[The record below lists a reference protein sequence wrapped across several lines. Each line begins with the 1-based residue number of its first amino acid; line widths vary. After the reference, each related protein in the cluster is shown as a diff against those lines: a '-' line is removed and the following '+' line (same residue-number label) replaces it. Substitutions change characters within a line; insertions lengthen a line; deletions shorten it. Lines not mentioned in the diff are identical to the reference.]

1 MRKKVYLLKKL
12 LLVVVVLGEDP
23 FITHLLQLLE
33 RDFRG
38 SKSGYYIRS
47 VSQDDEISGV
57 VVLVLCSFR
66 VVVSVCPTAL
76 CTSVRPT
83 EKPTVPK
90 KSSLN
95 VVVII
100 RVISHGNILS
110 RNKKIGFLGIMSQ

>member
-12 LLVVVVLGEDP
+12 LLVLVVLGEDP

-57 VVLVLCSFR
+57 VVLVLCSFSSTGTSTSLII
-66 VVVSVCPTAL
+66 VVQHL
-76 CTSVRPT
+76 Y
-83 EKPTVPK
+83 
-90 KSSLN
+90 
-95 VVVII
+95 
-100 RVISHGNILS
+100 
-110 RNKKIGFLGIMSQ
+110 

>member
-57 VVLVLCSFR
+57 VVVVLCSFR

-76 CTSVRPT
+76 CTLDRP
-83 EKPTVPK
+83 KNLLYQKNPH
-90 KSSLN
+90 LM
-95 VVVII
+95 
-100 RVISHGNILS
+100 L
-110 RNKKIGFLGIMSQ
+110 

>member
-23 FITHLLQLLE
+23 FITHLLQLLK

-57 VVLVLCSFR
+57 VVVVLCTFES
-66 VVVSVCPTAL
+66 
-76 CTSVRPT
+76 
-83 EKPTVPK
+83 
-90 KSSLN
+90 
-95 VVVII
+95 
-100 RVISHGNILS
+100 
-110 RNKKIGFLGIMSQ
+110 

>member
-1 MRKKVYLLKKL
+1 MEKSLLAKKTPSL
-12 LLVVVVLGEDP
+12 VVVLGEDP
-23 FITHLLQLLE
+23 FITHLLQLLK

-38 SKSGYYIRS
+38 SKSGYYIRF

-57 VVLVLCSFR
+57 VVVLCSFSR
-66 VVVSVCPTAL
+66 SSVRLFDRTL
-76 CTSVRPT
+76 HVRPT

-90 KSSLN
+90 KSSLS